1 MAKANKA
8 DAEVDAPSKKSDD
21 VVGTVER
28 VIRLLQFVAEE
39 GQFNLKDAAAALSL
53 PPSTTHRLLQLLVR
67 MDLVQRDEQQNYKIS
82 REYYRIGSLASRRFD
97 INSAAHPHLAE
108 MSELYDETA
117 SFALYMPA
125 THQGMIVETIAT
137 RHPLQHRIDLYANWQ
152 LTWGSLG
159 RAMLAYLPDPEVE
172 AVLANASPSPATGQP
187 VPTMQSLAAELAGIR
202 ALGHYVSINQN
213 VLGATGTAAVVLG
226 LDGRVIG
233 SIGITIPVA
242 RYKPESQPEISAL
255 VMRHAQA
262 LSASLGY
269 NGEETPRRAPTISPI
284 TARRRASRKTIA
296 S

>member
-1 MAKANKA
+1 MAKAKTAEAAA
-8 DAEVDAPSKKSDD
+8 DAPRKKSDD
-21 VVGTVER
+21 VIGTVER

-108 MSELYDETA
+108 MIEQYNETC

-125 THQGMIVETIAT
+125 THQGMIVETIPTSHA
-137 RHPLQHRIDLYANWQ
+137 LQHRIDLYANWQ

-159 RAMLAYLPDPEVE
+159 RAMLAYLPEPEIE
-172 AVLANASPSPATGQP
+172 AVLANASPSPATGQA

-226 LDGRVIG
+226 LDGRVVG

-242 RYKPESQPEISAL
+242 RYKPEVQPEISAM
-255 VMRHAQA
+255 VMEHAQA
-262 LSASLGY
+262 LSAALGY
-269 NGEETPRRAPTISPI
+269 NGEELPRREPTINPTSPKRR
-284 TARRRASRKTIA
+284 TARKT